1 MGGLQSGLTET
12 GGVRNLLA
20 AQGPA
25 KVGGNI
31 EEGVK
36 SAAGN
41 RTNHS
46 RHGTQAPA
54 DELPSRVEFL
64 PHFLHTALIT
74 LEGGQRGM
82 LTNAGRATRLLA
94 LNIAH
99 RPNDSWRTHR
109 PTHAPTG
116 HRISLAAT
124 ADRDGPLR
132 QSGPERCETCRLG
145 LTEHQLLVDF

>member
-1 MGGLQSGLTET
+1 MSGLQSGLTET
-12 GGVRNLLA
+12 GGVRDFLA

-41 RTNHS
+41 RTNHA
-46 RHGTQAPA
+46 RHGSQAPA
-54 DELPSRVEFL
+54 DELSSRVEFTS
-64 PHFLHTALIT
+64 HFFNAALIA

-99 RPNDSWRTHR
+99 RPNDSCPTHR
-109 PTHAPTG
+109 PTHPPTG

-132 QSGPERCETCRLG
+132 QLGPERRKTCRLG
-145 LTEHQLLVDF
+145 LAEHQLL